1 MIAGFRQNAPGD
13 REREI
18 TRVGDVKDGATGDGT
33 KTRANTSRANVAP
46 ILDVRTEVTWLPGG
60 SYRFVGGEP
69 MTMLRLAG
77 TAFSRPPLGIGI
89 LGISASLAEAFY
101 ARGLAH
107 PTPVAFNGPNRLDES
122 SDLSHLAIVVPVK
135 DDANGVG
142 ALAAS
147 LEEIR
152 CRRARL
158 IVVDDGSARP
168 LRPADLGLSE
178 DEVEILRHESP
189 RGPAAARNAGIA
201 AAERHGATEIALLDA
216 DTTTVGSAWLAFLRL
231 HFQREPVC
239 AVAPRIVAAEPGTR
253 GVRGFETARSALD
266 MGAHPARVAPRTSVP
281 YVPSAALLLHMP
293 RLRARLG
300 QGPLFDP
307 DMHVAED
314 VDLCWRLLG
323 AGGEIRYEPA
333 AHVAHAHRLGLGE
346 MLRRRMFYGEGAA
359 RLARDHETEI
369 VPAIFSSRALIAAA
383 GLWWFRPWSLAL
395 AAAMTAWSAASV
407 HCSLGSDA
415 RLTARVIAKSQTSS
429 AWQLAS
435 AAVRPYAPATIAA
448 LAATS
453 RTRTGRRAA
462 KVVAV
467 AAVAEG
473 VRHWWRQRPAMKRPV
488 NDPLTHVALHRA
500 DDLAYGLGV
509 WQSVLAERSPRAL
522 IPEIRR

>member
-1 MIAGFRQNAPGD
+1 M
-13 REREI
+13 
-18 TRVGDVKDGATGDGT
+18 KDGATGGGT
-33 KTRANTSRANVAP
+33 EKRTIASRANVAP
-46 ILDVRTEVTWLPGG
+46 MLDERTEVTWLPDG

-77 TAFSRPPLGIGI
+77 PAFSRPPLGIGI

-107 PTPVAFNGPNRLDES
+107 PTPVAFNGPNRLDET
-122 SDLSHLAIVVPVK
+122 SDLSHLALVVPVK
-135 DDANGVG
+135 DDAAGVR

-147 LEEIR
+147 LAEIR
-152 CRRARL
+152 ARGARL

-168 LRPADLGLSE
+168 LRPAELSLAE
-178 DEVEILRHESP
+178 DEVEILRHERP
-189 RGPAAARNAGIA
+189 RGPAAARNAGID
-201 AAERHGATEIALLDA
+201 AAESSGATEIALLDA
-216 DTTTVGSAWLAFLRL
+216 DTTASGSAWLAFLRL
-231 HFQREPVC
+231 HFQRDSVC

-266 MGAHPARVAPRTSVP
+266 MGARPARVAPRTSVP
-281 YVPSAALLLHMP
+281 YVPSAAMLLHMP
-293 RLRARLG
+293 RLRALIG
-300 QGPLFDP
+300 DGPVFDP
-307 DMHVAED
+307 DMHIAED

-323 AGGEIRYEPA
+323 AGGEIRYEPS
-333 AHVAHAHRLGLGE
+333 AHVAHAHRLGLRD

-369 VPAIFSSRALIAAA
+369 VPAIFSSRALVAAA

-407 HCSLGSDA
+407 HSSLGSDP
-415 RLTARVIAKSQTSS
+415 RLTAHVVGKSQAGSV
-429 AWQLAS
+429 WQLAS
-435 AAVRPYAPATIAA
+435 AALRPYAPATIAV
-448 LAATS
+448 LAAMS
-453 RTRTGRRAA
+453 WTRTGRRGA

-473 VRHWWRQRPAMKRPV
+473 VRHWWRQRPVMKRPV
-488 NDPLTHVALHRA
+488 NDPLSHLALHRA

-509 WQSVLAERSPRAL
+509 WRSVFAERSLRAL

>member
-1 MIAGFRQNAPGD
+1 M
-13 REREI
+13 E
-18 TRVGDVKDGATGDGT
+18 DVKDGATGGGM
-33 KTRANTSRANVAP
+33 KTRDSVSRANVAP
-46 ILDVRTEVTWLPGG
+46 MLDVRTEVAWLPDG

-77 TAFSRPPLGIGI
+77 SAFVRPPLGIGI
-89 LGISASLAEAFY
+89 LAISEQLAEAFY

-107 PTPVAFNGPNRLDES
+107 PTPVAFNGPNRLDET
-122 SDLSHLAIVVPVK
+122 SDLSHLALVVPVK
-135 DDANGVG
+135 DDADGVG

-147 LEEIR
+147 LTEIR
-152 CRRARL
+152 DRGARM
-158 IVVDDGSARP
+158 IVVDDGSSRP
-168 LRPADLGLSE
+168 LRPADLGLAA
-178 DEVEILRHESP
+178 DEVEILRHESAK
-189 RGPAAARNAGIA
+189 GPAAARNAGID
-201 AAERHGATEIALLDA
+201 AAERSGATEIALLDA
-216 DTTTVGSAWLAFLRL
+216 DTVVDGSEWLAFLRL
-231 HFQREPVC
+231 HFQRDSVC

-266 MGAHPARVAPRTSVP
+266 MGARPARVAPRTSVP

-293 RLRARLG
+293 RLRALLG
-300 QGPLFDP
+300 DGPVFDP

-314 VDLCWRLLG
+314 VDLCWRLLD

-333 AHVAHAHRLGLGE
+333 AYVSHAHRLGLGE

-395 AAAMTAWSAASV
+395 AAAMTAWSAVSV
-407 HCSLGSDA
+407 HSSLGSDP

-429 AWQLAS
+429 VWQLAS
-435 AAVRPYAPATIAA
+435 AALRPYAPAAIAA
-448 LAATS
+448 LGATS
-453 RTRTGRRAA
+453 RTRAGRRAA

-488 NDPLTHVALHRA
+488 NDPLSHLALHRA

-509 WQSVLAERSPRAL
+509 WKSVLSERSPRAL